1 MYKKLYPDRLVE
13 RFETVREYFQTE
25 PIRGFENFPKECTL
39 SCVVGVWKFAVKYRE
54 KQILDSAIENRYL

>member
-1 MYKKLYPDRLVE
+1 ME